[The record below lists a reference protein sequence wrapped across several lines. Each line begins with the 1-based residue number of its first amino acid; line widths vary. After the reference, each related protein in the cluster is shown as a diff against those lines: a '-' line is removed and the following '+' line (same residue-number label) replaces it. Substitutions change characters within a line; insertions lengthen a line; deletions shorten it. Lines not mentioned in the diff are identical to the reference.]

1 LLACKAVVEHSFM
14 TAVSHDITTRHVEAT
29 PTAVIRVRVARSE
42 VGAAIGAAISEL
54 FAHIGRIGSHP
65 VGPPFARF
73 FSVDPEF
80 DFEVGLPVPELI
92 ARRDRIA
99 PSELPGGDV
108 AVAEH
113 RGADTSA
120 AYGAL
125 RAWIEANGREEAG
138 VPWEVYYSD
147 LQEVPDPDDWRIE
160 VVWPIR

>member
-1 LLACKAVVEHSFM
+1 MES
-14 TAVSHDITTRHVEAT
+14 T
-29 PTAVIRVRVARSE
+29 PTAIIRARVARSE
-42 VGAAIGAAISEL
+42 VGAAISAAIAEL

-73 FSVDPEF
+73 YSVDPEF
-80 DFEVGLPVPELI
+80 DFEVGLPVPEPI

-99 PSELPGGDV
+99 PSALPGGEV

-120 AYGAL
+120 AYGEL
-125 RAWIEANGREEAG
+125 RTWIEANGREAAG
-138 VPWEVYYSD
+138 MPWEVYYSD
-147 LQEVPDPDDWRIE
+147 PHEVPDPDDWRIE